1 MFYDV
6 AEFGDIKV
14 MTVTTPHPFY
24 GKTVYF
30 ATKHGK
36 EALLKPLLAELGV
49 NCLATLIDTDEFGT
63 FSGEVERT
71 GSVRETLR
79 KKINAA
85 ADQHSEAQFILA
97 SEGSF
102 VPHPLIGF
110 MQTDLE
116 SLLLWDRETGSEIY
130 AEYLATD
137 PIHAEKILGPLDDHR
152 AFLIEI
158 KFPDHGV
165 IVHPER
171 LLEPLFKGLHTMQA
185 VEQAMLECFV
195 ASKTARV
202 VLMTDLRACHNATRR
217 DAIYNAGRMLIESL
231 NSLCPTCEYP
241 GFTIVEGVPGLPCGD
256 CGEPSRIAKAV
267 LLACPR
273 CKTKEERPRPDG
285 QREIDSSEC
294 EFCNP

>member
-1 MFYDV
+1 MFYDT

-14 MTVTTPHPFY
+14 MTVTAPHPFH
-24 GKTVYF
+24 GKTFYF

-36 EALLKPLLAELGV
+36 EALLKPLLAELGLDCIAAPV
-49 NCLATLIDTDEFGT
+49 DTDEFGT
-63 FSGEVERT
+63 FSGEVERK

-79 KKINAA
+79 NKIKAA
-85 ADQHSEAQFILA
+85 ADKHSEAQLILA

-102 VPHPLIGF
+102 GPHPFIGL

-130 AEYLATD
+130 VEYLATN
-137 PIHAEKILGPLDDHR
+137 PIHAEKILGPQDDFR
-152 AFLIEI
+152 VFLKEI
-158 KFPDHGV
+158 KFPGHGV
-165 IVHPER
+165 IVHPEG
-171 LLEPLFKGLHTMQA
+171 LLTPLFKGLHTEQS
-185 VEQAMLECFV
+185 VEQAMLDCFV

-202 VLMTDLRACHNATRR
+202 VLMTDLRACHNTTRR
-217 DAIYNAGRMLIESL
+217 DAIHNAGRKLIESL
-231 NSLCPTCEYP
+231 NSLCPTCKYP
-241 GFTIVEGVPGLPCGD
+241 GFTVVEGISGLPCAA

-267 LLACPR
+267 LLVCPR

-285 QREIDSSEC
+285 KRELDSSEC

>member
-1 MFYDV
+1 MFYGV
-6 AEFGDIKV
+6 FEFGDIKA
-14 MTVTTPHPFY
+14 MTVTTPHPFH
-24 GKTVYF
+24 GKTIYF

-36 EALLKPLLAELGV
+36 EELLKPLLVELGIDCV
-49 NCLATLIDTDEFGT
+49 ATSVDTDEFGT
-63 FSGEVERT
+63 FSGEVERM

-79 KKINAA
+79 KKIKAA
-85 ADQHSEAQFILA
+85 AHQHSEAQLILA

-102 VPHPLIGF
+102 GPHPLIGF

-137 PIHAEKILGPLDDHR
+137 PIHAEKSMGPQDDFR
-152 AFLIEI
+152 AFLKEI

-165 IVHPER
+165 IVHPEG
-171 LLEPLFKGLHTMQA
+171 LLTPLFKGLHEERA
-185 VEQAMLECFV
+185 VEQAMLDCFV

-202 VLMTDLRACHNATRR
+202 ILMTDLRACHNASRR
-217 DAIYNAGRMLIESL
+217 DAIQNAGKKLIESL
-231 NSLCPTCEYP
+231 KSLCQTCKYP
-241 GFTIVEGVPGLPCGD
+241 GFAVIEAVPGLPCGD
-256 CGEPSRIAKAV
+256 CGVPSQIAKAV

-273 CKTKEERPRPDG
+273 CKRKEQRQRPDG
-285 QREIDSSEC
+285 KRELDSSEC